1 MHNSSSSPRS
11 PRSYYQI
18 RVLIIVQ
25 LPSLSGYNEEKS
37 FESKILKE
45 LTGICHKNGEKAGPK
60 DIINTSQMINC
71 VRQ

>member
-1 MHNSSSSPRS
+1 M
-11 PRSYYQI
+11 SYYQI

-45 LTGICHKNGEKAGPK
+45 LTGICHKNGEVCRKRLIFQKQLINHFREQGQRISLIHPK
-60 DIINTSQMINC
+60 
-71 VRQ
+71 